1 MPMPAGSKSKSHG
14 KPASGG
20 LFGFE
25 HRKHPLLS
33 GPDFLRR
40 MLISLALGMAV
51 VGGSLVGGM
60 IGYHHYEGLD
70 AVDSFLNASM
80 ILAGMGPVDAMR
92 TDAGK
97 LFAGLYAL
105 YSGLAV
111 LATAGL
117 IFAPLIHRLLHR
129 FHADDED
136 TSE

>member
-1 MPMPAGSKSKSHG
+1 MPASSKPVPYG
-14 KPASGG
+14 KKAPVG

-25 HRKHPLLS
+25 HRKHPLLPW
-33 GPDFLRR
+33 PDFLRR
-40 MLISLALGMAV
+40 MLVSLALGVAV
-51 VGGSLVGGM
+51 VGGSLVLGM
-60 IGYHHYEGLD
+60 IGYQHYEHLG

-80 ILAGMGPVDAMR
+80 ILSGMGPVDTMQ

-97 LFAGLYAL
+97 LFAGFYAL

-129 FHADDED
+129 FHADD
-136 TSE
+136 SENPSE

>member
-1 MPMPAGSKSKSHG
+1 MPAGSDPVPRG
-14 KPASGG
+14 KQVAGE

-25 HRKHPLLS
+25 HRRHRVLPW
-33 GPDFLRR
+33 PAFLRR
-40 MLISLALGMAV
+40 MLISLALGTAV
-51 VGGSLVGGM
+51 VGGSLAFGM
-60 IGYHHYEGLD
+60 IGYHHFEGLS

-80 ILAGMGPVDAMR
+80 ILSGMGPVDDMR

-97 LFAGLYAL
+97 LFAGFYAL

-117 IFAPLIHRLLHR
+117 IFAPLIHRMLHR
-129 FHADDED
+129 FHADESDE